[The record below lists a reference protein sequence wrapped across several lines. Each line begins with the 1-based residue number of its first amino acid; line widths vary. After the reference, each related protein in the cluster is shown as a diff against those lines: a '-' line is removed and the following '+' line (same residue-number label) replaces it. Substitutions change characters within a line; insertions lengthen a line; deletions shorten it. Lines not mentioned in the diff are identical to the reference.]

1 MIRNTK
7 AIPKPVK
14 GQCSKVVNHYVF
26 AFLAH
31 QYIRLTVEAMYTVT
45 GACCLRSISTLLAPV
60 LPWTQTLFMPQPVSQ
75 VDEGQALVINLF
87 TLNVKNRHFRSDSVY
102 VFICRRMP
110 GAG

>member
-60 LPWTQTLFMPQPVSQ
+60 LPWTQTSFMPQPVSQ
-75 VDEGQALVINLF
+75 VDEGQVAKIAISRFGN
-87 TLNVKNRHFRSDSVY
+87 
-102 VFICRRMP
+102 
-110 GAG
+110 